1 MAHGLTKGKFWHNG
15 QWNTYRCECDD
26 GTILYSESN
35 DPSPCSYCPN
45 DEGISTQGGAT
56 SSGFRNMSGGGFSMK
71 NLLIYGAIGFGAFMV
86 YKKFI
91 KK

>member
-1 MAHGLTKGKFWHNG
+1 MADVLKRGSFYFKGK
-15 QWNTYRCECDD
+15 TYAYKCECDD
-26 GTILYSESN
+26 GTTQYSDTN
-35 DPSPCSYCPN
+35 NPSPCENCSG
-45 DEGISTQGGAT
+45 EGISNQGGAT
-56 SSGFRNMSGGGFSMK
+56 SLSGFRNMSGGSFSMK